1 MRLFAFLFLLF
12 PALLLA
18 GEDEQALSRRIYAH
32 VKIHDAAS
40 AIREAKLAL
49 QTFPRSQ
56 EIQRALIHS
65 LCEKGEELEALN
77 AWKSFS
83 KSISDEKTRHLILEN
98 LSWGVLR
105 RADHSAQSQ
114 IRIFALIGAALT
126 HDARALPI
134 LLAALRGSDATLRAI
149 AVHLSISL
157 RDGLLTDELLRLL
170 REERNWYVRMEVI
183 QAVGHM
189 KLMQAKEGL
198 KEIVADHRATA
209 EEKQVAITSLIE
221 LFDGVSRG
229 ELRVLLKSPYS
240 GLREL
245 ACEIVSYFELHSE
258 LGSILPLLKDP
269 SSQVRI
275 AALNCLGL
283 LRIKDWKGCEMATFV
298 APLMADGCAEVSITA
313 SWAAALLGEEEG
325 VERLKNWL
333 HDVQLGNRRL
343 AAGAVAILGSRGVSL
358 AEESMR
364 ASKDP
369 YVQATLARGLIGQRA
384 HVQLACDC
392 LYYVLMH
399 ETKSLWMWDTSRNPI
414 FRTLAPSTL
423 QHTEEF
429 AGYPYI
435 MDQFIRLDLLSV
447 LTQLKYSEALS
458 AVKQFLHHQRSQ
470 VVGAAALLLLEEGD
484 DDALELV
491 RQLIVEKKGSVRF
504 QAAIT
509 LALFG
514 KDPLAISVLQ
524 EMYPQLDHMQKLHVL
539 EALAHIGDPSSIPF
553 FVERLGEPHQ
563 TLRVAA
569 ASALMQAL
577 YH

>member
-1 MRLFAFLFLLF
+1 MRWFLFLLLPVF
-12 PALLLA
+12 LHA
-18 GEDEQALSRRIYAH
+18 GADEQALSRRIYSH

-40 AIREAKLAL
+40 AIREAKVAL
-49 QTFPRSQ
+49 KTFPQSQ

-65 LCEKGEELEALN
+65 LCAKGEELEALK
-77 AWKSFS
+77 AWKTFS
-83 KSISDEKTRHLILEN
+83 ESIKDEKTRHLILEN

-105 RADHSAQSQ
+105 RAHYSAQSQ
-114 IRIFALIGAALT
+114 VRVFALIGAALT
-126 HDARALPI
+126 RDARALPI
-134 LLAALRGSDATLRAI
+134 LLSALRGSDATLRAI
-149 AVHLSISL
+149 AVHLSVSL
-157 RDGLLTDELLRLL
+157 RDELLTKELLRLL
-170 REERNWYVRMEVI
+170 KDERNWYVRIEVI

-189 KLMQAKEGL
+189 KLMRAKEGL
-198 KEIVADHRATA
+198 KEIVADPRATA

-221 LFDGVSRG
+221 LLDGVSPS
-229 ELRVLLKSPYS
+229 ELKVLLKSPYS
-240 GLREL
+240 GFREL
-245 ACEIVSYFELHSE
+245 ACEIVSYFEMRSD
-258 LGSILPLLKDP
+258 LGAILPLLRDA

-275 AALNCLGL
+275 AAINCLGL
-283 LRIKDWKGCEMATFV
+283 MRVKEWKGKVIA
-298 APLMADGCAEVSITA
+298 AYISPLLKDSCAEVSITA
-313 SWAAALLGEEEG
+313 AWASVLLDDEVGLQRMRE
-325 VERLKNWL
+325 WL
-333 HDVQLGNRRL
+333 QDGYLANQRL
-343 AAGAVAILGSRGVSL
+343 AAGAIATLGSRGVGL
-358 AEESMR
+358 AEEFLR
-364 ASKDP
+364 KSKDP
-369 YVQATLARGLIGQRA
+369 YMQVTLARGLIGQRKY
-384 HVQLACDC
+384 VELACDR
-392 LYYVLMH
+392 LYDVLMG
-399 ETKSLWMWDTSRNPI
+399 ETKSLWMWDSSRNPI
-414 FRTLAPSTL
+414 FRSLAPSTL

-435 MDQFIRLDLLSV
+435 MDQFIRLDLLSS
-447 LTQLKYSEALS
+447 LTQLKYAKALS

-491 RQLIVEKKGSVRF
+491 RQLIVEKKGRVRF

-524 EMYPQLDHMQKLHVL
+524 EMYPQLDHMEKLHVL